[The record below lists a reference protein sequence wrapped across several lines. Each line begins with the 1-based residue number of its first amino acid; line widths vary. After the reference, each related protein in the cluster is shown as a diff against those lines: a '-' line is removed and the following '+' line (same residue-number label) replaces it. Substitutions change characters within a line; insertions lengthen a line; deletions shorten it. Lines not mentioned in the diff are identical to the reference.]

1 MISSVA
7 KKLHFERHNVNQLR
21 VIIIMIFLI
30 SSIGIE
36 AGNKWVDTRKGEVG
50 AD

>member
-7 KKLHFERHNVNQLR
+7 KKLHFERHYVNQLR
-21 VIIIMIFLI
+21 VIIIMI
-30 SSIGIE
+30 STIGIE